1 MALLILNNCLKTI
14 NKSFILFVIKSWPQI
29 QNLTIVRAERDIF
42 FKFKQNVR
50 VWQNKN
56 FSDVCPT
63 LMFVFS
69 DVWHSDV
76 FPLWRLPLW
85 RLSLWRLSTLTFVH
99 SDVCLSDVFPSTYPN
114 LYDQA
119 TPSYWFH
126 SIAMKMCTLSNK
138 RLVGVHTK

>member
-85 RLSLWRLSTLTFVH
+85 RLSLWRLSTLTFV
-99 SDVCLSDVFPSTYPN
+99 SLTFFLVPPLICMIRRRPLIGFTQSQWRCVLYPIR
-114 LYDQA
+114 D
-119 TPSYWFH
+119 WFEFTQNRT
-126 SIAMKMCTLSNK
+126 S
-138 RLVGVHTK
+138 R